1 MHSFKGTAFV
11 ISRLALLFFL
21 IAGSYSR
28 ADTIVIGTQNFKY
41 FPHYDFTSENDKG
54 LAWAIFEAF
63 KTTTKHEFV
72 YISMPVLRLQKE
84 LAKGSVDF
92 IYPDNPKWYNPIMSN
107 TFKTFSQPVTR
118 ALGGTI
124 LRPDKVGAGIAEIRR
139 LAMPLGFTPVNW
151 QERVDKQLTHLIR
164 VNDTL
169 NALELIAK
177 NKADAANLE
186 YHVTQH
192 IASQQPTLGKFTLD
206 PKLPHDGVAFML
218 ATINH
223 TELLAEFNTFLVS
236 HQALIKRLHQQYQI
250 KSPEIILN
258 NLSDQYY

>member
-1 MHSFKGTAFV
+1 MNSFKV
-11 ISRLALLFFL
+11 IASIVSRLAIVFF
-21 IAGSYSR
+21 IVAGSYSR
-28 ADTIVIGTQNFKY
+28 ADTVVIGTQNFHY
-41 FPHYDFTSENDKG
+41 YPHYDFTSDNDKG

-63 KTTTKHEFV
+63 RATTNHEFV

-92 IYPDNPKWYNPIMSN
+92 IYPDNPKWYNPITSN
-107 TFKTFSQPVTR
+107 MHKSFSRPVTR

-124 LRPDKVGAGIAEIRR
+124 LRPEKVGGGIEQIRR

-151 QERVDKQLTHLIR
+151 QHRVDKQLTHLIR

-169 NALELIAK
+169 NALVLIAQ

-192 IASQQPTLGKFTLD
+192 IASQQPTLGTFTLD
-206 PKLPHDGVAFML
+206 PELPHDGVAFML
-218 ATINH
+218 ATISH
-223 TELLAEFNTFLVS
+223 TDLLAEFNAFLAS
-236 HQALIKRLHQQYQI
+236 HQPLIKRLHKQYRI
-250 KSPEIILN
+250 KSPETILN
-258 NLSDQYY
+258 DLSNQYY